1 MHLIDFCFFCTQR
14 LVILRIDISQCCVGF
29 FQLCWVFQKPSI
41 EVFRF
46 NVWVVCFA
54 EDKFVRCFFS
64 CSCAVSYETVV
75 CFRSVGGLVVFVFSV
90 KFPCVENV
98 TFL

>member
-1 MHLIDFCFFCTQR
+1 MFGL
-14 LVILRIDISQCCVGF
+14 CV
-29 FQLCWVFQKPSI
+29 
-41 EVFRF
+41 
-46 NVWVVCFA
+46 FA